1 MYKIFDNSYN
11 IVIQKSVHLSKIKS
25 SSGCLGRLGPRGG
38 RGGIRTS
45 EEGGDGVDDAGA
57 LRGVRRRKLPV
68 VASEIKS
75 KTFFNVIILKT
86 WSIVTYYVLI

>member
-1 MYKIFDNSYN
+1 M
-11 IVIQKSVHLSKIKS
+11 IQKSVYLSKIKS
-25 SSGCLGRLGPRGG
+25 SSGCLGRLGPCGG
-38 RGGIRTS
+38 RGGIRTP
-45 EEGGDGVDDAGA
+45 EEGGDGVDDARA

-86 WSIVTYYVLI
+86 WSIVTYYVII